1 MARMEDTVLRMF
13 LELDRERGRLMGQIA
28 RNAQAPVRESQWALD
43 GIESAVHQ
51 MRVVD
56 IQMTLLERL
65 VETTRKNTEWEK
77 SRGV

>member
-13 LELDRERGRLMGQIA
+13 LELDRERGRLMGQVA
-28 RNAQAPVRESQWALD
+28 RNTQAPVRESQWALD
-43 GIESAVHQ
+43 GIESAVRQ